1 MRKNRKLNIEMVVLL
16 VLLGL
21 MSLRMGQ
28 IVYLVFVSK
37 F

>member
-1 MRKNRKLNIEMVVLL
+1 MRKDKRLNIEMLVLF

-21 MSLRMGQ
+21 MSVRMGQ
-28 IVYLVFVSK
+28 IVYLLFVSN